1 MKKLLSL
8 LLALVLL
15 VSAVPAFAA
24 TLTPEDVIGTWEQ
37 YVNISNGNTLNTK
50 DLKKLGVSRIF
61 QFHADGTGKTNEK
74 LGKGKAEKRPF
85 TWTIKGNIVT
95 MTFKDNSYL
104 PLTKKGK
111 DLAIILKLNSGNS
124 LVEKYRKTSESSG
137 KTVKQAILS
146 TGTYKLNNSKKT
158 AAFTAPANKKAK
170 TLVIP
175 DTIKANGK
183 TYKVTEISAKA
194 CASMSKLTTLTIGK
208 NVKTIGANAF
218 SKCKKLNKITINTTS
233 LSKVGAGAFSNVK
246 SSGTVTC
253 PKKKASKYQKLLQKG
268 GLPKK
273 FKVKGK

>member
-8 LLALVLL
+8 LLALILL

-37 YVNISNGNTLNTK
+37 YVNISNGNTLNAK

-104 PLTKKGK
+104 PLKKKGK
-111 DLAIILKLNSGNS
+111 DLVISFQFNSGNS

-146 TGTYKLNNSKKT
+146 TGTYKLDNGKKT
-158 AAFTAPANKKAK
+158 AALVAPALTK
-170 TLVIP
+170 TTSLKVP
-175 DTIKANGK
+175 DTIRVGGK
-183 TYKVTEISAKA
+183 TYKVTEIGEGAFSGV
-194 CASMSKLTTLTIGK
+194 TTLTALTVGK
-208 NVKTIGANAF
+208 NVKTIGAGAF
-218 SKCKKLNKITINTTS
+218 NGCAKLRKITITATS
-233 LSKVGAGAFSNVK
+233 MNKIGANAFTGIRSNAK
-246 SSGTVTC
+246 VTC
-253 PKKKASKYQKLLQKG
+253 PKNKLAKYTKLLQKA
-268 GLPKK
+268 GLPKTAE
-273 FKVKGK
+273 FKAK